1 MWRWRKR
8 RVADLPHASYVA
20 LPVVL
25 LSARPQLLLGQRH
38 LLLHVG
44 DLLLGS
50 AAVLLRRRE
59 VRRSRSHVTAIAPFP
74 KETKKGPTSAN
85 ISGRSHL
92 SAFPRLF
99 HAVEHGPQLGQPLAL
114 HRRHALHVL
123 LHNDRQAEAS
133 ASATDGGSLSVSD
146 RPPGWLR
153 SCRDGGA
160 GGGSS
165 PWWS

>member
-59 VRRSRSHVTAIAPFP
+59 VQRSRSGVTAIAPFP
-74 KETKKGPTSAN
+74 KETNKGTKKGQTSAN

-92 SAFPRLF
+92 SALPRLF
-99 HAVEHGPQLGQPLAL
+99 HAVEHGPELGQPLAL

-133 ASATDGGSLSVSD
+133 ASATG
-146 RPPGWLR
+146 RP
-153 SCRDGGA
+153 A
-160 GGGSS
+160 G
-165 PWWS
+165 